1 MRKLKKKKFK
11 YVFYNF
17 KFIYFYNMNNL
28 KNRYIIAII
37 CLNISFYFYSEKT
50 IEALLIEVIIK

>member
-50 IEALLIEVIIK
+50 IEALLIK